1 MYSFKC
7 YLFGTGG
14 NIINEFEDKQ
24 EESEV
29 LTFDKILKHFMKE
42 NFSSVKDEVQE
53 NTNSFKFP
61 EKSSLNLLMAYLL
74 SNNKYETS
82 YPANEEEERKAA
94 EKINQLVHEKE
105 KDFQEIISLLKNMT

>member
-53 NTNSFKFP
+53 NTNSFKIP
-61 EKSSLNLLMAYLL
+61 GKSSLNLLMAYLL